1 MVYPIPRPRTLGKH
15 QKEGQTSAKNLGSGK
30 SSPYCQLAV
39 AWTTYSFL
47 RWLSTHQH
55 FWLQG
60 QWLPARSHME
70 SIKAGILPPKIPYC
84 APILL
89 ISPHICEVY
98 CTTCDWLYCWKTT
111 SWMGQLTGASFAA
124 PVGTDEGVK
133 HIFIPEQ
140 LALDRRKLV
149 LYCTVAEC

>member
-1 MVYPIPRPRTLGKH
+1 VIGFTV
-15 QKEGQTSAKNLGSGK
+15 E
-30 SSPYCQLAV
+30 
-39 AWTTYSFL
+39 
-47 RWLSTHQH
+47 
-55 FWLQG
+55 
-60 QWLPARSHME
+60 
-70 SIKAGILPPKIPYC
+70 
-84 APILL
+84 
-89 ISPHICEVY
+89 
-98 CTTCDWLYCWKTT
+98 KTT